1 MKNNIIA
8 FARTQELL
16 KQVGKTH
23 EEYLKII
30 TDICEYE
37 VSVYKTP
44 MPALNFPPDDTE
56 EILKDRQ
63 NIINAMDYW
72 NRQIFSGLTT
82 LPDYVKEKMSR
93 LCEETKSALEYV
105 GKLEN
110 CGDKDE
116 YEHLVKNLLYSLE
129 DMMHEVDAVKEELR
143 SFVTDIETF
152 KGEKLDL
159 AYTNMADLVE
169 RLKNDESIEQNKVN
183 KLMSDIHKLQGELNS
198 AIAALVGSCIAVGAS
213 IAIIVLGAVFCGP
226 EAGVALGIFLGI
238 PALIGASF
246 IAINSIKIE
255 EYKQAIKADE
265 NEMNLREMD
274 IAMLQIMAE
283 QYAGFMDGMSALKEN
298 VSALYDIWNG
308 VATDIKEIHD
318 WIEAHNEKGEIENW
332 LEMKE
337 GLNGI
342 VSTCGEIS
350 ETTDIVDISD
360 LQVSMATLELGMSSE
375 EVEKAVKSA
384 ETVPFLEYVKA
395 V

>member
-8 FARTQELL
+8 FAKTQELL

-30 TDICEYE
+30 TNICDYE

-72 NRQIFSGLTT
+72 NRQIFSGLST

-93 LCEETKSALEYV
+93 LCGETKSALEYV
-105 GKLEN
+105 GKLEI

-129 DMMHEVDAVKEELR
+129 DMMREVDAVKVELQ

-213 IAIIVLGAVFCGP
+213 IALIVLGAVFCGP

-238 PALIGASF
+238 PALIGVSF

-255 EYKQAIKADE
+255 EYKQAIEADE

-332 LEMKE
+332 SEMKE

-342 VSTCGEIS
+342 ISTCGEIS
-350 ETTDIVDISD
+350 ETMDIVDISD
-360 LQVSMATLELGMSSE
+360 LQVSTASLELGMSSE

-384 ETVPFLEYVKA
+384 ETIPFLEYVKA